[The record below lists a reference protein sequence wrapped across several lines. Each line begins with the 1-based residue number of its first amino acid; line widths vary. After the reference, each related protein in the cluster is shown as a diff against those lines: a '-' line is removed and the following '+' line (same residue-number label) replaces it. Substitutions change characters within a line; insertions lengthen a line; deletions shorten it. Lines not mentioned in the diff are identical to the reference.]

1 MRFADIKIE
10 KKLPLVM
17 VLMVA
22 ATVATLGIA
31 SYIKARTVIIE
42 TARETLETI
51 GQAKVAQVKSLLEKI
66 DSGINTQ
73 SRDQNVAI
81 ALAKFIE
88 AFAVIDAPIDAL
100 QTAYIFDNPNPAGE
114 KDKMNAAPGNT
125 LYDRVHRTFHP
136 VFATLKDT
144 TGYYDIFLFDTDG
157 NLVYSVFKEADFATN
172 MIDGE
177 WRKTGLANVFR
188 QANSRTADAQ
198 SSFVDFAPYAPSFEA
213 PAAFI
218 ARPVFSQAGD
228 RLGVIAYQMPIGEM
242 NAVFAFEFGETGDGY
257 IVGSDGYLR
266 TDLVKTEA
274 DDILK
279 TLVSSLAIERGLGG
293 ESGAMT
299 YTNFQSELVEGHFE
313 LVPFHGVNWVVIV
326 EQTSEELFARLTT
339 VLRTQIAT
347 GAVFLAVATLIAV
360 LLSRSIGRPLTQ
372 VSAAVT
378 QVAMRRYDVDVPH
391 SDRKDEVGEIASALD
406 DFRASL
412 EQADKDA
419 IEAAFKSS
427 AFEATGGPM
436 LLTDLNFK
444 IVGSNRAF
452 VRIVKENAGDFGVQE
467 DQISLADL
475 IGRDLLEIDFLPD
488 EVKEMMHDYNKLVS
502 SKKPLVGRSYTGL
515 LVDVVKD
522 RDGDPLGYV
531 LDLKGQTP
539 QLASQVLVQAIDGQ
553 QVRLELDSDRTIKSV
568 NERFCNLIEKTS
580 EELIGSNGEQY
591 ISFHDDKISSD
602 IWQDAMA
609 CSGTL
614 GRFVV
619 PTPSGNRILDG
630 SFNPVPNQHGETTGF
645 MLLGV
650 DVTEARAEI
659 VEAELQAAKKA
670 TEQALVVET
679 LSVGLKQI
687 SEGDLT
693 VSIDTTFSEDYE
705 QLRADF
711 NVAISNLKDAL
722 RHVVLNAN
730 VIHDESGSINS
741 SVTELAK
748 RTESQAATL
757 EETAAATHELTASVT
772 SSAKGAENAARIA
785 NEARENAQS
794 SGGIV
799 SEAADAMSE
808 IEASSDEVSKIIG
821 VIDDIAF
828 QTNLLALN
836 AGVEAARAGSAG
848 RGFAVVASE
857 VRALAQRCLNASN
870 EITALISSSGQQVK
884 RGVSLVGKAGYALES
899 IAASVLEISD
909 NVSQIAQA
917 AGEQS
922 NGLGEINVALEQLD
936 QATQHNAAMAEETS
950 AAAQA
955 LSEEAKQLTETTNQF
970 DLGVAA
976 TPAVPSAI
984 VA

>member
-17 VLMVA
+17 VMMVA
-22 ATVATLGIA
+22 TTVATLGIA
-31 SYIKARTVIIE
+31 NYFNARTVIIE
-42 TARETLETI
+42 KARENLDAI
-51 GQAKVAQVKSLLEKI
+51 GRTKAAQVKSLLEKI
-66 DSGINTQ
+66 DTGIATQ
-73 SRDQNVAI
+73 SRDENVAI
-81 ALAKFIE
+81 ALTKFIE
-88 AFAVIDAPIDAL
+88 AFSAFDAPLDAL

-125 LYDRVHRTFHP
+125 LYDHVHRTFHP

-177 WRKTGLANVFR
+177 WRETGLADVFR
-188 QANSRTADAQ
+188 QANSSTADAQ
-198 SSFVDFAPYAPSFEA
+198 ASFVDFAPYAPSFDT

-218 ARPVFSQAGD
+218 ARPVFSPNGD
-228 RLGVIAYQMPIGEM
+228 RLGVIAYQMPIGEL
-242 NAVFAFEFGETGDGY
+242 NALFEFEFGETGTGY
-257 IVGSDGYLR
+257 IVGGDGYLR
-266 TDLVKTEA
+266 TNLPKTEA

-279 TLVSSLAIERGLGG
+279 TVVNSPAIERGLAG
-293 ESGAMT
+293 ESGEIS
-299 YTNFQSELVEGHFE
+299 YTNILSELVEGHFAP
-313 LVPFHGVNWVVIV
+313 VPFHGVNWVVIV
-326 EQTSEELFARLTT
+326 EQASEELFARLNS

-347 GAVFLAVATLIAV
+347 GGTFLAVATLIAV
-360 LLSRSIGRPLTQ
+360 LLSRSIGRPLAH
-372 VSAAVT
+372 VSTAVA
-378 QVAMRRYDVDVPH
+378 QVASRKYDIDVPH
-391 SDRKDEVGEIASALD
+391 KDRKDEVGEIALALD

-419 IEAAFKSS
+419 IDAAFKSS

-436 LLTDLNFK
+436 LLTDLDFK

-452 VRIVKENAGDFGVQE
+452 VRLIKENASDFDLDE
-467 DQISLADL
+467 DKISLAEL
-475 IGRDLLEIDFLPD
+475 IGRDLSEINFLPD
-488 EVKEMMHDYNKLVS
+488 DVRKMMQDYSKLVI
-502 SKKPLVGRSYTGL
+502 KQKLLVGRSYVGL

-522 RDGDPLGYV
+522 REGNPLGYV
-531 LDLKGQTP
+531 LDLKNQTF
-539 QLASQVLVQAIDGQ
+539 QMASQVLVQAIDGQ
-553 QVRLELDSDRTIKSV
+553 QARLELDFDRTIKSV
-568 NERFCNLIEKTS
+568 NERFCNLIGKTPD
-580 EELIGSNGEQY
+580 ELIGSDGEQY
-591 ISFHDDKISSD
+591 VSFDGNTSSD

-619 PTPSGNRILDG
+619 PTPSGNRVLDG

-659 VEAELQAAKKA
+659 VEAERQAAKKA
-670 TEQALVVET
+670 AEQALVVKT
-679 LSVGLKQI
+679 LSVNLKQI

-693 VSIDTTFSEDYE
+693 VSIDTNFSEDYE

-711 NVAISNLKDAL
+711 NVAIANLQGAL
-722 RHVVLNAN
+722 HHVVLNAN
-730 VIHDESGSINS
+730 AIEDESGSINS

-757 EETAAATHELTASVT
+757 EETAAAMHELTASVS
-772 SSAKGAENAARIA
+772 SSAKGAESAARIA
-785 NEARENAQS
+785 NEARQNAQS
-794 SGGIV
+794 SGSIV

-857 VRALAQRCLNASN
+857 VRALAQRCLDASN
-870 EITALISSSGQQVK
+870 EITALISSSSQQVK
-884 RGVSLVGKAGYALES
+884 RGVSLVGKAGRALES

-909 NVSQIAQA
+909 NVSQIAEA

-922 NGLGEINVALEQLD
+922 NGLGEINLALEQLD

-950 AAAQA
+950 AAAKS
-955 LSEEAKQLTETTNQF
+955 LSDEAKQLTETTNRF
-970 DLGVAA
+970 DLGESATSALPTSKVA
-976 TPAVPSAI
+976 
-984 VA
+984 